1 MRMILWWILTV
12 SESVNCKNER
22 QIFCI
27 SGSDWDSYKCGDECV
42 DMSYRNCECG
52 STNLTYNDIFD
63 DGKHCCTDQTCTGA
77 KQNCENRND
86 SYSYNLNR
94 NV

>member
-1 MRMILWWILTV
+1 MWVILLWLLTV
-12 SESVNCKNER
+12 SESVWGIGNSCY
-22 QIFCI
+22 
-27 SGSDWDSYKCGDECV
+27 DSKYEYKCGNECV
-42 DMSYRNCECG
+42 DLEERNCECG
-52 STNLTYNDIFD
+52 GTNLTYIDVFQ

-86 SYSYNLNR
+86 SYNYNLNR

>member
-1 MRMILWWILTV
+1 MRVILWWLLTV
-12 SESVNCKNER
+12 SESVLDR
-22 QIFCI
+22 DFCENNLDKYI
-27 SGSDWDSYKCGDECV
+27 CGDETV
-42 DMSYRNCECG
+42 NLRRRNCECG
-52 STNLTYNDIFD
+52 GTNLTYNDVIL